1 MVLHYTLDLNSALR
15 QIEFAE
21 SAGQEHE
28 FIVQEAEQLRTAEAL
43 HNDEVL
49 HKYGEAKWAIIELL
63 NQHYA
68 QYSGQ
73 ANNRDANNEDFHN
86 ENFHKTTHETTH
98 ETTHDKTTYDLYHW
112 LLENKEDEVAYFLNE
127 AGSNCLTHSQYKAP
141 SKFRLWLG
149 KKGFILSL
157 EQKGAGFAA
166 QEIAQKKPGGFFTF
180 FKQSRSLIFFDYPE
194 KARAVFLQ
202 VLF

>member
-1 MVLHYTLDLNSALR
+1 MVLHYTLNLNSALQ
-15 QIEFAE
+15 QIGFAE
-21 SAGQEHE
+21 PAGQKHE

-43 HNDEVL
+43 HNDKVL
-49 HKYGEAKWAIIELL
+49 HKYGEAKWAIVELL
-63 NQHYA
+63 NQHQV
-68 QYSGQ
+68 QYSSQ
-73 ANNRDANNEDFHN
+73 THDDNFNPENFHN
-86 ENFHKTTHETTH
+86 ENSNKTNSN
-98 ETTHDKTTYDLYHW
+98 KKNYDLYHW

-180 FKQSRSLIFFDYPE
+180 FKQSRSIIFFDYPE
-194 KARAVFLQ
+194 KARAVFMQ